1 VENPGFTTGSV
12 DKTRPYFE
20 VIHSLFKQTAARIGW
35 MRSLPPG
42 QHLAGDRVALEFLL
56 RDDEQADTARQMI
69 RSDLAAKL
77 ERLSL
82 SASGLEDLFRLL
94 ADSCCHPSNL
104 YTEVHWFPV
113 HPDTNDR

>member
-1 VENPGFTTGSV
+1 MENPGFTTGSV

-42 QHLAGDRVALEFLL
+42 QHRTGDRIVLEFLL
-56 RDDEQADTARQMI
+56 RDDEQADKARQMI
-69 RSDLAAKL
+69 RADLAAKL
-77 ERLSL
+77 DRLSTT
-82 SASGLEDLFRLL
+82 ASGLDDLFGLL

-113 HPDTNDR
+113 VPDTDDR